1 MICYLYIVTKHQ
13 HIEILTLSVMIKAKW
28 NNFDK
33 IKIKHLGLK
42 KNMDQQFRKNLID
55 SLAIILN
62 GFDYCGIY
70 H

>member
-1 MICYLYIVTKHQ
+1 
-13 HIEILTLSVMIKAKW
+13 MIKAKW

-55 SLAIILN
+55 SLAIIFISFN